1 MESCGQLSDRA
12 VGIRHEAARATGN
25 LLAAAGGHHRGA
37 AAMKRKRHW
46 ETRRGANDAFIVDDK
61 ALHAVFDFIDRA
73 PSNEQ
78 SPETAIH
85 LMKAFSHFAS
95 SALEQLLDVG
105 PDDVFFDSLLWD
117 GVTPTELQALVASSA
132 EGGGGAVDRVE
143 WLPGYGAALLSTG
156 PGPIKRIFIV
166 GLDTW
171 RLEELRDG

>member
-1 MESCGQLSDRA
+1 MLHFEISAVELRASMHKVDAQL
-12 VGIRHEAARATGN
+12 
-25 LLAAAGGHHRGA
+25 
-37 AAMKRKRHW
+37 AM
-46 ETRRGANDAFIVDDK
+46 
-61 ALHAVFDFIDRA
+61 
-73 PSNEQ
+73 Q
-78 SPETAIH
+78 PEGV
-85 LMKAFSHFAS
+85 LQGVVSKV
-95 SALEQLLDVG
+95 EQLLDVG